1 MKNFARRNI
10 YLLITIPLLLVLL
23 LCELVFFKENNPR
36 KESARLYK
44 VFEKKEKRL
53 AELMDAVSLSVLTHP
68 ETLNDWS
75 LLNFLKQ
82 DKEELAVTVSKENTL
97 LFWSTSS
104 IAFPTGNNI
113 MKPAGL
119 IHIPTGWYYQFSRK
133 SGIYTIKGFVM
144 IKREFPYRNRFIKS
158 FFDKDFKLS
167 DDYTVQS
174 FPQPEALNVRRSDGS
189 HLFSVL
195 PHHASLHPQGSSNLS
210 ALLYFAL
217 VIMVL
222 AQLNV
227 WLKRNRQFP
236 LSFKLI
242 IALGVPLLI
251 YFAASGLQFPDLL
264 YRTSLFSPRDFAFS
278 GWLSSLG
285 EFILLAILMFH
296 AAQIFFMLN
305 DFEVEYR
312 SLRIRRIFSFLFV
325 AFYFSFSV
333 ALLKILLLN
342 SGISLE
348 FFSNLKFSAINLYA
362 FFAVLLHVIGFIIV
376 VLRLRTDFYE
386 ELGLFRFVMAA
397 FVAGAASGI
406 VVWMLG
412 FSIDWAPYIYY
423 VLVVLLMAPLEIEKI
438 KEYKYTFLLM
448 MSIAGAGYVNLYAQ
462 ELILGKKNKV
472 LDLWAVKLSSE
483 RDPGAEIFLSELD
496 NKLRNDTI
504 IQYYLSPPYK
514 LLESY
519 FRNNYFTGFW
529 RNYDMQI
536 TVCSPDDNVIITD
549 EKRHYPCFEFFDN
562 LKKSKGMLVSGS
574 NFYFMDRVNGRIS
587 YLGQLDFVNLVNVP
601 VKVFIELNSKAIPEG
616 KGYPEL
622 LLDEHAS
629 RENKDGDFSYAKY
642 FDGKL
647 VDRGGDY
654 QYSMALPAGIS
665 VSEEF
670 TYFSK
675 NGYLHCAYNRN
686 SNNIVIASYPE
697 TPFYER
703 ISTFPYLFLM
713 FYLIGSAVLIFYGMN
728 FRIRRRK
735 FDFREKIQLTLIL
748 SLLGILI
755 IIGVGLMFYNSNK
768 LLDSLQANLNEKLS
782 SVSFELSMRMGD
794 ETELNAPM
802 REFMNE
808 QLIVLS
814 DIIWADINL
823 YDLNGRLF
831 ATSRSEIYDRGLL
844 SRRINPVAFR
854 AISVEHKTLF
864 LHQEKLGQLNFYSA
878 YSPVYNQNN
887 GLIGYLNLPY
897 FARQNELKKQVSDF
911 IVAFSNLYILLI
923 MFSLIVAMMISHKLT
938 SPLLQIENNLRGIQL
953 GKTNA
958 KIEYSGEDEIGRLAK
973 EYNKKVDELA
983 ISAQLLARSERESA
997 WQEMA
1002 RQVAHEINNPLT
1014 PMKLSLQY
1022 LQRIKDKDPANFDSY
1037 FKRVSHTLVEQI
1049 DALSIIASSFSDF
1062 ASMPTIREE
1071 LIDLEEKIREVVL
1084 LFEHMNNLLISFVA
1098 SDTGNIHV
1106 VADKVQLG
1114 RAIINL
1120 IKNGIQAIPRD
1131 RKGILIVKL
1140 YKDQTWAFISVTD
1153 NGIGI
1158 PAELQDKLFEPSFT
1172 TKSSGMGLGL
1182 AITRR
1187 IIENFNGEIWFES
1200 DHEVGTTF
1208 FIKLPLSK
1216 PAL

>member
-1 MKNFARRNI
+1 MKNFALRNI
-10 YLLITIPLLLVLL
+10 YLLIAVPILLALL
-23 LCELVFFKENNPR
+23 LCEFVFFRESNPR
-36 KESARLYK
+36 EESARLYK

-53 AELMDAVSLSVLTHP
+53 DELMDAVSLSVLTKP
-68 ETLNDWS
+68 ETLSDWS
-75 LLNFLKQ
+75 LLNFPDL
-82 DKEELAVTVSKENTL
+82 DKEELAVAVSKENTL
-97 LFWSTSS
+97 LFWSNSS
-104 IAFPTGNNI
+104 IAFPSGNNI
-113 MKPAGL
+113 MRPAGL

-133 SGIYTIKGFVM
+133 SGIYTIQGFVM

-158 FFDKDFKLS
+158 FFDKDFKLP
-167 DDYTVQS
+167 DDYSVQS
-174 FPQPEALNVRRSDGS
+174 FPQPEALNVRRPDGS

-195 PHHASLHPQGSSNLS
+195 PHQTALHQPARSDLS

-227 WLKRNRQFP
+227 WLKRNRHFP

-251 YFAASGLQFPDLL
+251 YLAASGMQFPDLL
-264 YRTSLFSPRDFAFS
+264 YRTNLFSPRDFAFS

-285 EFILLAILMFH
+285 EFILLSILMFH
-296 AAQIFFMLN
+296 AAQVFFMLN
-305 DFEVEYR
+305 DFEMEHR

-333 ALLKILLLN
+333 ALVKILLLN

-362 FFAVLLHVIGFIIV
+362 FFAVLLHVIGFVII
-376 VLRLRTDFYE
+376 VLRLRTDYYG
-386 ELGLFRFVMAA
+386 ELGFYRFVLLAS
-397 FVAGAASGI
+397 VAGAASGL
-406 VVWMLG
+406 VAGMLG

-423 VLVVLLMAPLEIEKI
+423 LLVIFIMAPLEIEKI
-438 KEYKYTFLLM
+438 KEYNYTFLLI

-462 ELILGKKNKV
+462 ELIIGKKNKV
-472 LDLWAVKLSSE
+472 LDLLAVKLSSE

-504 IQYYLSPPYK
+504 IQYYLTPPYK
-514 LLESY
+514 LLEAY

-536 TVCSPDDNVIITD
+536 TVCSPDDNVILTD

-562 LKKSKGMLVSGS
+562 LKKTKGMLVSGS
-574 NFYFMDRVNGRIS
+574 NFHYMDRVNGRIC
-587 YLGQLDFVNLVNVP
+587 YLGQLDFVNLIKVP

-629 RENKDGDFSYAKY
+629 RENKEGDFSYAKY

-647 VDRGGDY
+647 VDRGGEY
-654 QYSMALPAGIS
+654 QYSMMLPADITL
-665 VSEEF
+665 SEEF

-675 NGYLHCAYNRN
+675 NGFLHCAYNRN
-686 SNNIVIASYPE
+686 KNNIVIASYPE

-713 FYLIGSAVLIFYGMN
+713 FYLIGSTVLIFYGMN

-748 SLLGILI
+748 SLLGILT
-755 IIGVGLMFYNSNK
+755 IIGLGLMFYNSNK

-802 REFMNE
+802 REFLNE

-854 AISVEHKTLF
+854 AISVERKTLF

-878 YSPVYNQNN
+878 YSPVYNQNK
-887 GLIGYLNLPY
+887 GLIGFLNLPY

-911 IVAFSNLYILLI
+911 IVAFSNLYILLL
-923 MFSLIVAMMISHKLT
+923 MFSLIVAMIISHKLT
-938 SPLLQIENNLRGIQL
+938 APLLQIENNLRGIQL
-953 GKTNA
+953 GKSNA

-1037 FKRVSHTLVEQI
+1037 FKRVSRTLVEQI

-1084 LFEHMNNLLISFVA
+1084 LFEHMNNLSISLVA
-1098 SDTGNIHV
+1098 SDEGTIHV

-1120 IKNGIQAIPRD
+1120 IKNGIQAVPRD
-1131 RKGILIVKL
+1131 RQGILTVKL
-1140 YKDQTWAFISVTD
+1140 YKDLTWAFISVTD

-1182 AITRR
+1182 AITKR

-1208 FIKLPLSK
+1208 FIKLPLPK
-1216 PAL
+1216 PVL